1 MKYRTRKYPRFT
13 VQERRRLL
21 LLFALLG
28 VIFLSLWSVR
38 SWYRIDRVRS
48 HVAQARAQLEAKQQE
63 HQTLE
68 TKRQWLKNPFY
79 REKLVREQLSLA
91 EDNEIV
97 YKIIDD

>member
-1 MKYRTRKYPRFT
+1 MKYRTRKYPKLS

-21 LLFALLG
+21 LLFALAG

-38 SWYRIDRVRS
+38 SWYRVDRARTQV
-48 HVAQARAQLEAKQQE
+48 ARARARLEAKQQE

-68 TKRQWLKNPFY
+68 TKRQRLKDPFY

-91 EDNEIV
+91 EENEII
-97 YKIIDD
+97 YKIVDD